1 MAEVKTYMIRDLIL
15 YEVIKNKYEINT
27 VMSGQLPGSL
37 RS

>member
-1 MAEVKTYMIRDLIL
+1 MEGVITYMIRDIIL
-15 YEVIKNKYEINT
+15 YEVIKNKYEINS